1 MSTSAEAPAH
11 SIVTADVDPHRWMAL
26 GVVLLAAVMDI
37 IDTSNVLVAIPSI
50 RADLGA
56 SYTAIQWTVAGYT
69 LAFAL
74 GLITGGRLGDIFGRK
89 RMFLLG
95 VAGFTAASALSGLA
109 VNPAMLL
116 AARVQGTTCWPVW
129 GSWNVASHWIG

>member
-1 MSTSAEAPAH
+1 MSASAKAPAH

-37 IDTSNVLVAIPSI
+37 IDTSIVLVAIPSI

-74 GLITGGRLGDIFGRK
+74 GLITGVGSGTSSVESECS
-89 RMFLLG
+89 FL
-95 VAGFTAASALSGLA
+95 AS
-109 VNPAMLL
+109 PASPPPRRY
-116 AARVQGTTCWPVW
+116 RVWP
-129 GSWNVASHWIG
+129 